1 MSIQSRRQISVILLF
16 FSCLLLSPYVI
27 QAADLLPA
35 ETPIPE
41 AIDHYVR
48 LRLQQEQIK
57 PAKQATDSTLLRR
70 LTLDLAG
77 RIPTAAEARDYFAT
91 QDPQKRDALVERL
104 LASPDFAYHQR
115 NELDVLLLARKKNDG
130 NWRKYLLQATREDR
144 TWDQMFREIMLGQEG
159 HKPEEDAALEF
170 LKVRAKELDDMTND
184 TSRLFFGVSI
194 NCAKCHDHP
203 LVDDWKQDH
212 YFGFTSFFNRTYLN
226 KKKLLAEKSKG
237 NVKFKTT
244 AGEEKKA
251 KIMFL
256 TGTVIE
262 EPVLEKSNPERKK
275 KDKQDQKQSKD
286 EKTSASKTP
295 QFSPRA
301 KLVEVALQEGDNRF
315 FSRSIVNRIWVR
327 LLGRGLVDPLDQMH
341 SENPASHP
349 ELLDWLARDLIAHQ
363 YDLKRLI
370 RGIVLSET
378 FSRSSRWE
386 ENEQPPAGEFFAVAV
401 PRPLSP
407 RQYSLSLLIATA
419 NPETFPLEMK
429 PQQWGKRR
437 EQLEKETNGW
447 CDEFEI
453 PGESFQISVNEAML
467 ISNSARMEK
476 DFLRD
481 SKDRLVG
488 YLKGIED
495 QHRLI
500 EEAFQVVLSRKPEPE
515 ELEAFQVY
523 LSKRDDRPL
532 KGIQQ
537 IVWALISSPELRFN
551 Y

>member
-1 MSIQSRRQISVILLF
+1 MVK
-16 FSCLLLSPYVI
+16 
-27 QAADLLPA
+27 
-35 ETPIPE
+35 
-41 AIDHYVR
+41 R
-48 LRLQQEQIK
+48 LM
-57 PAKQATDSTLLRR
+57 
-70 LTLDLAG
+70 
-77 RIPTAAEARDYFAT
+77 
-91 QDPQKRDALVERL
+91 
-104 LASPDFAYHQR
+104 ASPDFAYHQR

-130 NWRKYLLQATREDR
+130 KWRNYLLQATKENRSWDR
-144 TWDQMFREIMLGQEG
+144 MFREIMLGQEG
-159 HKPEEDAALEF
+159 RKPEEDAALEF

-226 KKKLLAEKSKG
+226 KQKLLVERPKG
-237 NVKFKTT
+237 AVKFKTT
-244 AGEEKKA
+244 AGEEKQA
-251 KIMFL
+251 HIMFL

-262 EPVLEKSNPERKK
+262 EPVLVKT
-275 KDKQDQKQSKD
+275 KQDPKKEDNKDQKPSQD
-286 EKTSASKTP
+286 EKTSSSKTL

-301 KLVEVALQEGDNRF
+301 KLVEVALQDSDYRF
-315 FSRSIVNRIWVR
+315 FAKSIVNRIWVR
-327 LLGRGLVDPLDQMH
+327 LLGRGLVAPLDQMH

-349 ELLDWLARDLIAHQ
+349 ELLDWLAQDLVGHQ
-363 YDLKRLI
+363 YNLKRLI
-370 RGIVLSET
+370 QGIVLSET
-378 FSRSSRWE
+378 YARSSRWE
-386 ENEQPPAGEFFAVAV
+386 QDGERPAGEYFAVAV

-419 NPETFPLEMK
+419 NPETFPLDMK
-429 PQQWGKRR
+429 PQEWSKRR
-437 EQLEKETNGW
+437 EQLENATNGW
-447 CDEFEI
+447 FDDFEI
-453 PGESFQISVNEAML
+453 PGESFQISVNEALL
-467 ISNSARMEK
+467 ISNSERMEK
-476 DFLRD
+476 DLLRD
-481 SKDRLVG
+481 SNDRLVG

-495 QHRLI
+495 QHTLI
-500 EEAFQVVLSRKPEPE
+500 EKAFQVVLSRKPEPE

>member
-1 MSIQSRRQISVILLF
+1 MSMQSRWQIPVILLF
-16 FSCLLLSPYVI
+16 ISCFLSPLVT
-27 QAADLLPA
+27 QAAGLLPA

-48 LRLQQEQIK
+48 LRLQTEQIK
-57 PAKQATDSTLLRR
+57 AAKPADDSTLLRR

-77 RIPTAAEARDYFAT
+77 RIPTAAEARDYTAT
-91 QDPQKRDALVERL
+91 QDPQKRDALIERL

-130 NWRKYLLQATREDR
+130 NWRDYLLQATKENRSWDR
-144 TWDQMFREIMLGQEG
+144 IFREIMLGQDG
-159 HKPEEDAALEF
+159 CKPEEDAALEF

-212 YFGFTSFFNRTYLN
+212 YFGFTSFFSRTYLT
-226 KKKLLAEKSKG
+226 KQKLLAEKPKG
-237 NVKFKTT
+237 EVKFKTT

-251 KIMFL
+251 SIMFL

-262 EPVLEKSNPERKK
+262 EPVLEKTKQKRKK
-275 KDKQDQKQSKD
+275 ADKKDQKQSKD
-286 EKTSASKTP
+286 EKASSPKTP

-301 KLVEVALQEGDNRF
+301 KLVEVALQDGDNRF
-315 FSRSIVNRIWVR
+315 FARSIVNRIWVR

-349 ELLDWLARDLIAHQ
+349 ELLDWLSRDLITHQ

-370 RGIVLSET
+370 RGIVLCET
-378 FSRSSRWE
+378 YSRSSRWE
-386 ENEQPPAGEFFAVAV
+386 QDGEPPAGEYFAVAV

-419 NPETFPLEMK
+419 NPETLPLDMK
-429 PQQWGKRR
+429 PQEWSKRR
-437 EQLEKETNGW
+437 EQLENATNDW
-447 CDEFEI
+447 VDEFEI
-453 PGESFQISVNEAML
+453 PGESFQISVNEALL
-467 ISNSARMEK
+467 ISNSERMEK
-476 DFLRD
+476 DLLRD
-481 SKDRLVG
+481 SNDRLVG
-488 YLKGIED
+488 YLTGIED
-495 QHRLI
+495 QQKLI
-500 EEAFQVVLSRKPEPE
+500 EKAFQVVLSRSPEPE
-515 ELEAFQVY
+515 ELESFQVY